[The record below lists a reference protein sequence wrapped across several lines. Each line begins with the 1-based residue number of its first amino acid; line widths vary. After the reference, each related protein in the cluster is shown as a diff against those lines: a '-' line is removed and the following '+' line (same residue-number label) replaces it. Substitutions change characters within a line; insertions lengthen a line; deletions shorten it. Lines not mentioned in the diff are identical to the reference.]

1 MVILVSSFVFLCTQT
16 RDPGI
21 LIQADKAPFDG
32 WEGQKSADN
41 KQSCLYSSAQAQ
53 EVELS

>member
-1 MVILVSSFVFLCTQT
+1 MRDNGGAVS
-16 RDPGI
+16 
-21 LIQADKAPFDG
+21 DKAPFDG

-41 KQSCLYSSAQAQ
+41 KQSCLYSSAQ